1 MKKSFLT
8 LVLLLFAAI
17 CTYAQDLPPGDTGL
31 FEEVQDVPVDGGLG
45 FLLVAG
51 IGYGIKKLYSKKPA

>member
-1 MKKSFLT
+1 MRKHCLT
-8 LVLLLFAAI
+8 LILLLLVVTSLF
-17 CTYAQDLPPGDTGL
+17 AQDLPPGDTGL

-51 IGYGIKKLYSKKPA
+51 IGYGIKKLYSKK

>member
-1 MKKSFLT
+1 MKKHCLSLI
-8 LVLLLFAAI
+8 LSLFAFT
-17 CTYAQDLPPGDTGL
+17 CTFAQDLPPGDTGL

-51 IGYGIKKLYSKKPA
+51 IGYGIKKLYSKKN